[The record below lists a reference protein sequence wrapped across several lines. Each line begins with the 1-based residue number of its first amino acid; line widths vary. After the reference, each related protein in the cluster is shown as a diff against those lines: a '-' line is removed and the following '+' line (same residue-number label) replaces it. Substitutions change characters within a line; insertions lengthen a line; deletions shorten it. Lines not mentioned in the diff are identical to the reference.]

1 MHFSLFLSAMT
12 NTKLPI
18 NIQDLLRQRTVEGER
33 IEYKKGWNKE
43 SILHTICA
51 FANDFH
57 NLGGGYILIGIE
69 EKQGVPQLPPAG
81 LSHHELDRIQKELLQ
96 LEKMA
101 IQPSFNTITAV
112 YELEGK
118 LVLVLWVPGGEVR
131 PYKAK
136 VSLAKDSHEWAYF
149 IRKHSS
155 TVMARGADEQEL
167 IGLANKVPFDDRC
180 RMSASLD
187 DLQPHLMRDFLAQ
200 VKSDLSKDS
209 FDMTPIELSKRMN
222 VVCGTAEALFPKNV
236 GLMFFNNEP
245 HRFFPYTQI
254 DVVYFPDGTGGDII
268 EEKVFYGPLGQ
279 MVRDALRYIDSLY
292 IREKVVKYPHKPEAN
307 RFFNYPIAAIEEAVV
322 NAIYHR
328 SYEIREPIEVRIEK
342 DNISVLSFPGPDRS
356 IRMEDLA
363 SGRAVSR
370 RYRNR
375 RIGEFLKELELT
387 EGRSTGI
394 PKILRV
400 MRRNGSPDPIF
411 ETDED
416 RTYFLIRLPIHKG
429 MVENSEDG
437 CENVI
442 EDVVDE
448 EGEGSK
454 SVSPHVLKL
463 LQFLNA
469 KGELSSKELMDYLQI
484 THRQYFSK
492 GYLKPAVEQGF
503 VEPTIADKLRSPF
516 QKYRLTR
523 KGIIT
528 ILGSKE

>member
-1 MHFSLFLSAMT
+1 M
-12 NTKLPI
+12 
-18 NIQDLLRQRTVEGER
+18 
-33 IEYKKGWNKE
+33 
-43 SILHTICA
+43 
-51 FANDFH
+51 
-57 NLGGGYILIGIE
+57 
-69 EKQGVPQLPPAG
+69 
-81 LSHHELDRIQKELLQ
+81 
-96 LEKMA
+96 
-101 IQPSFNTITAV
+101 
-112 YELEGK
+112 
-118 LVLVLWVPGGEVR
+118 
-131 PYKAK
+131 
-136 VSLAKDSHEWAYF
+136 
-149 IRKHSS
+149 
-155 TVMARGADEQEL
+155 
-167 IGLANKVPFDDRC
+167 
-180 RMSASLD
+180 
-187 DLQPHLMRDFLAQ
+187 
-200 VKSDLSKDS
+200 
-209 FDMTPIELSKRMN
+209 
-222 VVCGTAEALFPKNV
+222 
-236 GLMFFNNEP
+236 
-245 HRFFPYTQI
+245 
-254 DVVYFPDGTGGDII
+254 VYFPDGTGGDII

-416 RTYFLIRLPIHKG
+416 RTYFLIRLPIHEG

>member
-1 MHFSLFLSAMT
+1 
-12 NTKLPI
+12 
-18 NIQDLLRQRTVEGER
+18 
-33 IEYKKGWNKE
+33 
-43 SILHTICA
+43 
-51 FANDFH
+51 
-57 NLGGGYILIGIE
+57 
-69 EKQGVPQLPPAG
+69 
-81 LSHHELDRIQKELLQ
+81 
-96 LEKMA
+96 
-101 IQPSFNTITAV
+101 
-112 YELEGK
+112 
-118 LVLVLWVPGGEVR
+118 
-131 PYKAK
+131 
-136 VSLAKDSHEWAYF
+136 
-149 IRKHSS
+149 
-155 TVMARGADEQEL
+155 MARGADEQEL

-187 DLQPHLMRDFLAQ
+187 DLQPHLMRDFWAQ

-268 EEKVFYGPLGQ
+268 EEKVFYAPLGQ

-394 PKILRV
+394 PKILWV

-416 RTYFLIRLPIHKG
+416 RTYFLIRLPIHEG